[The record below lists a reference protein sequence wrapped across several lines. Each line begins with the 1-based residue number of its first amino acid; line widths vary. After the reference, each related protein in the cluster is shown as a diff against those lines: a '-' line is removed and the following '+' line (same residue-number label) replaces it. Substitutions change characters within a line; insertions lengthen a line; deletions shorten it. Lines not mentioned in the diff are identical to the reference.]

1 MFLFHCECR
10 HRDAQCNWEIN
21 LWEKSPVCKFKFKT
35 FTFCGKTSF
44 FFAILLIHISLQ
56 ATWFSNKVN
65 YLFIYSSIIHNSAT
79 FFTHSVVCFF
89 HLLILFTVYYT
100 TSTSTRFDVN
110 KHLDFRWDSFYSLFI
125 VRDSSLF
132 YSYCLRNSM
141 SRHSGVLRPSDW
153 VSVRSW

>member
-44 FFAILLIHISLQ
+44 FFAIPLIHISLQ

-79 FFTHSVVCFF
+79 FFTRSVVCFF
-89 HLLILFTVYYT
+89 HLLIYYT
-100 TSTSTRFDVN
+100 ISTSRFDVN
-110 KHLDFRWDSFYSLFI
+110 KHLNSDETVSIHSH
-125 VRDSSLF
+125 SSLF
-132 YSYCLRNSM
+132 YSFCFRNSM
-141 SRHSGVLRPSDW
+141 SHHSGVLRPSDW